1 MRESYHRAS
10 LHGMCECVCAMSS
23 YSTVF
28 GHKVFN
34 ELLNFDII
42 NTCATRAL
50 LLQSSLSSI
59 PSLSIF
65 GVSFAFYIPK
75 TFPVLFPSHSFLLL
89 VSSLPTQVSTLLG
102 AMKDDLHYAL
112 APGRSAKQQA
122 LEVIKKLQAIGV
134 PIVRARMQLKVHLT
148 TAVIGRCYRCPLY
161 HRVTLAWRT
170 VGGGGSINTA
180 LRPS

>member
-1 MRESYHRAS
+1 
-10 LHGMCECVCAMSS
+10 
-23 YSTVF
+23 
-28 GHKVFN
+28 
-34 ELLNFDII
+34 
-42 NTCATRAL
+42 
-50 LLQSSLSSI
+50 
-59 PSLSIF
+59 
-65 GVSFAFYIPK
+65 
-75 TFPVLFPSHSFLLL
+75 
-89 VSSLPTQVSTLLG
+89 
-102 AMKDDLHYAL
+102 MKDDLHYAL